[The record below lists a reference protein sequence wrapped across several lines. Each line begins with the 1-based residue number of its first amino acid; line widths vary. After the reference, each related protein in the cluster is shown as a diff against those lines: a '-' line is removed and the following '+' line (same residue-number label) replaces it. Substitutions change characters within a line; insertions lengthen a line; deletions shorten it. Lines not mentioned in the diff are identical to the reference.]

1 MSGNQF
7 TSALNLNFTDPVY
20 YHSAL
25 SKEFYSHCGV
35 NGWLERKPSKRGSF
49 SVEFQCNCNKRHR
62 ILNVTS
68 RGIRDGFNAFL
79 EVSEILAVWHQQAL
93 DFPVGLLEAHNPHPP
108 WGNRS
113 LPKSARLLLLRSEAV
128 GPSQKSFHQF
138 AHHALIFHQDSAPA
152 PAAAAPSL
160 TDLKGVSQGCSVLR
174 SVGRIKHRCL
184 HGRRSPSGPPKR
196 GRKKCL
202 LLITVN

>member
-7 TSALNLNFTDPVY
+7 TSALNLNFTDSVY

-35 NGWLERKPSKRGSF
+35 NGWLESKPSKRGSF

-79 EVSEILAVWHQQAL
+79 EVSEILAVRHQQAL

-108 WGNRS
+108 VGES
-113 LPKSARLLLLRSEAV
+113 LPAKVSEAPV
-128 GPSQKSFHQF
+128 TAIRGSGTEPKELSPVHPSRPHF
-138 AHHALIFHQDSAPA
+138 
-152 PAAAAPSL
+152 PSRFCPCAC
-160 TDLKGVSQGCSVLR
+160 CS
-174 SVGRIKHRCL
+174 SSESH
-184 HGRRSPSGPPKR
+184 
-196 GRKKCL
+196 
-202 LLITVN
+202 